1 VLSEKL
7 EKPDHNRYDNIWEIR
22 QRYPSAE
29 LLKEATSKVKA
40 AEISADDFLKIGR
53 ALIFHDVKK
62 FIRGVLQKRMIRLP
76 IWKIV
81 VPRLNG
87 KSGAIYYIACGEDYN
102 RVFRGTFGYCGTGPH
117 ESALIEAAFEAY
129 ELYFEVRDG
138 DYLLGFLYPGF

>member
-7 EKPDHNRYDNIWEIR
+7 KPEHNRYDNIWEIR
-22 QRYPSAE
+22 RRYPSAE
-29 LLKEATSKVKA
+29 LLKEMISKVRV
-40 AEISADDFLKIGR
+40 AEISAEDFLQIGR

-87 KSGAIYYIACGEDYN
+87 KTGAIYYIAYGEDYN
-102 RVFRGTFGYCGTGPH
+102 RIFRGTFGYCGTGPH
-117 ESALIEAAFEAY
+117 ESALIEAVFEAY

-138 DYLLGFLYPGF
+138 DYLLGFLYPRF